1 MGQTLPPKITGIPR
15 RYGRKLGTAS
25 QIERAT
31 AAVFRKLE
39 RGELTAI
46 AAQTLLTALD
56 RLVKA
61 KEIAL
66 TERLL
71 NERDA
76 AGRKV

>member
-1 MGQTLPPKITGIPR
+1 
-15 RYGRKLGTAS
+15 
-25 QIERAT
+25 
-31 AAVFRKLE
+31 
-39 RGELTAI
+39 
-46 AAQTLLTALD
+46 LLTALD

-66 TERLL
+66 AERLL